1 MAWSPV
7 AIGAAASRMLA
18 LLVAV
23 ALAVVVVPLH
33 RGPAAAA
40 AGLPAGFHWGVAT
53 SGFQVEGSNPDSNW
67 KRYVDATSPTGQ
79 TDPVGDAVDFWN
91 RYPEDIANAAAM
103 GVNTFRLGVEWARIE
118 PEKGRYDDEALRHYD
133 RIIDTILQVH
143 QE

>member
-40 AGLPAGFHWGVAT
+40 ADLPAGFHWGVAT
-53 SGFQVEGSNPDSNW
+53 SGF
-67 KRYVDATSPTGQ
+67 
-79 TDPVGDAVDFWN
+79 
-91 RYPEDIANAAAM
+91 
-103 GVNTFRLGVEWARIE
+103 
-118 PEKGRYDDEALRHYD
+118 
-133 RIIDTILQVH
+133 
-143 QE
+143 